1 MYEEL
6 LKQCRDCIDCLCGD
20 CKYEHLQ
27 KPGNFVPCMNALLG
41 EAADAIERLQYYNVF
56 WQEAAKM
63 AHAHVPQWSVIESRP
78 MDEEERQ
85 YYSEHYGYDLTDDE
99 AIIYCCQLPED
110 GEEVLVCDKWGHVW
124 IDTFDNDPDYGIG
137 FETNG
142 DMDGI
147 VAWMPKPKPYK
158 PPKESETNG

>member
-1 MYEEL
+1 MYDELVKRLRDAAQWADKGFVITPSICLEAANAIEEL
-6 LKQCRDCIDCLCGD
+6 ENKLNLWRQGKINRWI
-20 CKYEHLQ
+20 
-27 KPGNFVPCMNALLG
+27 P
-41 EAADAIERLQYYNVF
+41 
-56 WQEAAKM
+56 
-63 AHAHVPQWSVIESRP
+63 IESRP

-85 YYSEHYGYDLTDDE
+85 YYSEHFGYDLTDDE

-110 GEEVLVCDKWGHVW
+110 GEEVLVCNKWGHVW

-142 DMDGI
+142 DMDGL

-158 PPKESETNG
+158 PPKEEK